1 MDDQLKKKKK
11 KERKITLAAEW
22 TTGFGT
28 VRKWRWKRMK
38 VIAMVKPRK
47 DGSYYGLS
55 CVSPKFLCLS
65 SNPLVL
71 QNVTIFEDSIFKG
84 VIKVKWSHWG

>member
-1 MDDQLKKKKK
+1 
-11 KERKITLAAEW
+11 
-22 TTGFGT
+22 
-28 VRKWRWKRMK
+28 MK

-84 VIKVKWSHWG
+84 VIKVK